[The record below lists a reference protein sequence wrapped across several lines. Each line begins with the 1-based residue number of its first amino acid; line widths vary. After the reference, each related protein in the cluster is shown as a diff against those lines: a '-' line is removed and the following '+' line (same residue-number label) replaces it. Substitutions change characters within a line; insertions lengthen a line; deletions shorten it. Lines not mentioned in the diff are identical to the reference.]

1 MVRAAEVQL
10 ETDAVK
16 AVDGKAIEVEISSKT
31 DDITEAGT
39 EADAT
44 EVDSSTAEAETAKAK
59 VKGPEPVSLAALFRY
74 ADAKDAML
82 LAAGTIAIMI
92 SGANQPLQLVVFGR
106 LLDSFNDLDKDEAVA
121 KINFFAACYAVLG
134 VQQMITQSVQSACLS
149 ASAARQTKRIRG
161 LYFSSLARQPM
172 SYADANDCGA
182 LASGVLEATTIMAAG
197 MGDELAKVA
206 QTLLQFA
213 IGLTVALVLSW
224 RLALVSATGIPVL
237 GFIVTVANKAYARS
251 TRDAS
256 SALGSASSTALE
268 AIAGVRTLN
277 AYGREPHV
285 IESFG
290 ANLLAACKQG
300 IRMGRARAALEGTM
314 APIMFLLF
322 GFGLWYGSSLVATDM
337 EDNEK
342 CRFATA
348 EGEPQFP
355 DATQCLT
362 GGNVMTAFLSVLFG
376 FMGLLQMLPGIT
388 ALAAARTAA
397 ARVYTTLDAPP
408 SAIDALSTEGVAP
421 ATRAAGRIELRDV
434 HFAYPSRLELPV
446 YQGLNLTI
454 EAGQTVALAG
464 PSGCGKSTVVSLLER
479 FYDTDGGAVLLDGV
493 DVKNLNVRWLRAQI
507 GLVSQEPVL
516 FAGTIG
522 WNISMGRDGATQEEV
537 EAAATLSNAAGF
549 VASFPDQ
556 YATEVGEKGVQL
568 SGGQKQRLAIAR
580 ALVRDPAILVLDEA
594 TSALDNESEA
604 IVQAALDELLASG
617 GRTTLVIAHRLSTIR
632 NADKI
637 AVIEEGRVVEQGTHT
652 ELIERDAGVYRALV
666 QYQEAAEQAP
676 DEPRSRRAS
685 KESVGSAG
693 SFSKPRSRR
702 PTPQLAGGAIEAGG
716 MEARP
721 PLDPEGV
728 MDVVSAAKL
737 AMGGGD
743 EAEAEAEAEGAEGTK
758 GGKKGKKGAKAKKE
772 PKPPVPMSWIWR
784 LSAPE
789 KLYYVS
795 GLLGAGLTGLAMPA
809 IGLLMAEFI
818 VVFFNPSPEAMR
830 KEAVKW
836 ALVFIAMGFV
846 NAFGAV
852 LRQLSF
858 AIVTERLVMR
868 VRAAVFRSILRQ
880 HVGWFDASSDH
891 TAGALVNRLSNDC
904 FLLQA
909 LTGERASIALSQV
922 VVLVGGL
929 YISFSASWKLTLVI
943 FGIIPL
949 IVLPVAV
956 SAKMVGKYSEAAAQS
971 TVDAGRTVS
980 ETLLHLRTVAAFGLE
995 GARIAQFADEL
1006 APVLRHD
1013 VRKGLAVGVGGGV
1026 AAGTI
1031 LLAAGFKYYIG
1042 GVFFANGWVEFP
1054 QIMRVL
1060 LVLIFM
1066 AFGFASVSK
1075 AATDRAEAQGAAR
1088 RVHELV
1094 HAEPTID
1101 ALSTEGVA
1109 PATRAA
1115 GRIELR
1121 DVHFAYPSRLELPV
1135 YQGLNLTIEAG
1146 QTVALAGP
1154 SGCGKSTVVSLLE
1167 RFYDTDGGAVLLDGV
1182 DVKNLNVR
1190 WLRAQIGLVSQ
1201 EPVLFAGTIGWNIS
1215 MGRDGA
1221 TQEEV
1226 EAAATLSNAAGF
1238 VASFPD
1244 QYATEVGEK
1253 GVQLSGGQKQRLAI
1267 ARALVRDPAILVLD
1281 EATSAL
1287 DAASERVVQAALDK
1301 LLAQRKRTTLVIA
1314 HRLSTIRNA
1323 DKIAVL
1329 AQGAVVEQGTHE
1341 QLMARADGVYRGL
1354 VRSRDGGRV
1363 TTSDMKESSKMLSS
1377 RRDLQATEE

>member
-1 MVRAAEVQL
+1 MRKEAVKWALVFIAMGFVNAFGAVLRQLSFAIVTERLVMRVRAAVIRSILRQHVGWFDASSDHTAGALVNRLSNDCFLLQALTGERASIALSQVVVLVGGLYISFSASWKLTLVIFGIIPLIVLPVAVSAKMVGKYSEAAAQSTVDAGRTVSETLLHLRTVAAFGL
-10 ETDAVK
+10 EGARIAQFADELAPVLRHDVRKGLAVGVGGGV
-16 AVDGKAIEVEISSKT
+16 A
-31 DDITEAGT
+31 AGT
-39 EADAT
+39 I
-44 EVDSSTAEAETAKAK
+44 
-59 VKGPEPVSLAALFRY
+59 
-74 ADAKDAML
+74 L
-82 LAAGTIAIMI
+82 LAAGFKYYI
-92 SGANQPLQLVVFGR
+92 GGG
-106 LLDSFNDLDKDEAVA
+106 
-121 KINFFAACYAVLG
+121 FFANGWVEFPQIMRVLLVLIFMAFG
-134 VQQMITQSVQSACLS
+134 FASVSKAATDRAEAQG
-149 ASAARQTKRIRG
+149 AARR
-161 LYFSSLARQPM
+161 
-172 SYADANDCGA
+172 
-182 LASGVLEATTIMAAG
+182 VH
-197 MGDELAKVA
+197 ELVHA
-206 QTLLQFA
+206 
-213 IGLTVALVLSW
+213 
-224 RLALVSATGIPVL
+224 
-237 GFIVTVANKAYARS
+237 
-251 TRDAS
+251 
-256 SALGSASSTALE
+256 
-268 AIAGVRTLN
+268 
-277 AYGREPHV
+277 EP
-285 IESFG
+285 
-290 ANLLAACKQG
+290 
-300 IRMGRARAALEGTM
+300 T
-314 APIMFLLF
+314 
-322 GFGLWYGSSLVATDM
+322 
-337 EDNEK
+337 
-342 CRFATA
+342 
-348 EGEPQFP
+348 
-355 DATQCLT
+355 
-362 GGNVMTAFLSVLFG
+362 
-376 FMGLLQMLPGIT
+376 
-388 ALAAARTAA
+388 
-397 ARVYTTLDAPP
+397 
-408 SAIDALSTEGVAP
+408 IDALSTEGAAP

-549 VASFPDQ
+549 VASFPAQ

-758 GGKKGKKGAKAKKE
+758 GGKKGKK

-818 VVFFNPSPEAMR
+818 VVFFNPSPDEMR
-830 KEAVKW
+830 REAVKW

-922 VVLVGGL
+922 VVLVG
-929 YISFSASWKLTLVI
+929 
-943 FGIIPL
+943 
-949 IVLPVAV
+949 
-956 SAKMVGKYSEAAAQS
+956 
-971 TVDAGRTVS
+971 D
-980 ETLLHLRTVAAFGLE
+980 
-995 GARIAQFADEL
+995 
-1006 APVLRHD
+1006 
-1013 VRKGLAVGVGGGV
+1013 
-1026 AAGTI
+1026 
-1031 LLAAGFKYYIG
+1031 
-1042 GVFFANGWVEFP
+1042 
-1054 QIMRVL
+1054 
-1060 LVLIFM
+1060 
-1066 AFGFASVSK
+1066 
-1075 AATDRAEAQGAAR
+1075 
-1088 RVHELV
+1088 
-1094 HAEPTID
+1094 
-1101 ALSTEGVA
+1101 
-1109 PATRAA
+1109 
-1115 GRIELR
+1115 
-1121 DVHFAYPSRLELPV
+1121 
-1135 YQGLNLTIEAG
+1135 
-1146 QTVALAGP
+1146 
-1154 SGCGKSTVVSLLE
+1154 
-1167 RFYDTDGGAVLLDGV
+1167 
-1182 DVKNLNVR
+1182 
-1190 WLRAQIGLVSQ
+1190 
-1201 EPVLFAGTIGWNIS
+1201 
-1215 MGRDGA
+1215 
-1221 TQEEV
+1221 
-1226 EAAATLSNAAGF
+1226 
-1238 VASFPD
+1238 
-1244 QYATEVGEK
+1244 
-1253 GVQLSGGQKQRLAI
+1253 
-1267 ARALVRDPAILVLD
+1267 
-1281 EATSAL
+1281 
-1287 DAASERVVQAALDK
+1287 
-1301 LLAQRKRTTLVIA
+1301 
-1314 HRLSTIRNA
+1314 
-1323 DKIAVL
+1323 
-1329 AQGAVVEQGTHE
+1329 
-1341 QLMARADGVYRGL
+1341 
-1354 VRSRDGGRV
+1354 
-1363 TTSDMKESSKMLSS
+1363 
-1377 RRDLQATEE
+1377 

>member
-10 ETDAVK
+10 VEKDTVK
-16 AVDGKAIEVEISSKT
+16 VVDEVDGSKVIEVEISSKT

-44 EVDSSTAEAETAKAK
+44 EVDSSTAEAEPAKAK

-106 LLDSFNDLDKDEAVA
+106 LLDSFNDLDRDEAVA

-149 ASAARQTKRIRG
+149 ASAARQTRRIRG

-237 GFIVTVANKAYARS
+237 GFIVAVANKAYARS

-256 SALGSASSTALE
+256 SALGSASSSALE

-322 GFGLWYGSSLVATDM
+322 GFGLWYGSSLVAADM

-408 SAIDALSTEGVAP
+408 SAIDALSTEGAAP

-479 FYDTDGGAVLLDGV
+479 FYDADGGAVLLDGV
-493 DVKNLNVRWLRAQI
+493 DVKSLNVRWLRAQI

-522 WNISMGRDGATQEEV
+522 WNISMGRDGATQKEV

-604 IVQAALDELLASG
+604 IVQAALDELLAAG

-652 ELIERDAGVYRALV
+652 ELIEKDAGVYRALV

-685 KESVGSAG
+685 KEAAG
-693 SFSKPRSRR
+693 NAADAAKPRSRR
-702 PTPQLAGGAIEAGG
+702 PTPQMAEGAMEAGG

-728 MDVVSAAKL
+728 MEVVSAAKL

-743 EAEAEAEAEGAEGTK
+743 EAGAEADAEAEAAEGTK
-758 GGKKGKKGAKAKKE
+758 GGKKGEKAKKE
-772 PKPPVPMSWIWR
+772 PKPPVPMTWLWR

-818 VVFFNPSPEAMR
+818 VVFFNPSPDEMR

-995 GARIAQFADEL
+995 GARIAQFAEEL

-1101 ALSTEGVA
+1101 ALSTEGAA

-1167 RFYDTDGGAVLLDGV
+1167 RFYDADGGAVLLDGV
-1182 DVKNLNVR
+1182 DVKSLNVR

-1221 TQEEV
+1221 TQKEV

-1329 AQGAVVEQGTHE
+1329 AQGAVVEQGTHTE
-1341 QLMARADGVYRGL
+1341 LMARADGVYRGL
-1354 VRSRDGGRV
+1354 VRSRDGRV

-1377 RRDLQATEE
+1377 RRDL